1 MFSLFKDELI
11 NSEINFS
18 SIIITQYISQLV
30 VFLTFTLKNFAITAY
45 TNVSNYQEY
54 FKSNKKFNAHVCII
68 ILEEIKY
75 MSITIKIQK
84 NTNVLYYEAG
94 REIERRKFKIVAGLE
109 PDKMGTHIHFHTH
122 TLLALIP
129 VIKCIVHTKRLQ
141 NRIRRH

>member
-75 MSITIKIQK
+75 MSIDQ
-84 NTNVLYYEAG
+84 NTE
-94 REIERRKFKIVAGLE
+94 K
-109 PDKMGTHIHFHTH
+109 HQ
-122 TLLALIP
+122 
-129 VIKCIVHTKRLQ
+129 CIVLRSRAR
-141 NRIRRH
+141 NRKEKV